1 MLIKATTLYGFFFFL
16 FSGMLWGL
24 AGLFGNAIPY
34 SVCLAAICLPWAIGF
49 VTPGAPGGIGVRE
62 ATMVLILSQVM
73 PPLESLLIPVL
84 MRMVTIAGDFVAFA
98 LSYAKFRPGQQ

>member
-1 MLIKATTLYGFFFFL
+1 MRVNVQMLFF
-16 FSGMLWGL
+16 GMLWGL

-34 SVCLAAICLPWAIGF
+34 WVCLAAICLPWAIGF

-73 PPLESLLIPVL
+73 PPLESLLIPAL
-84 MRMVTIAGDFVAFA
+84 MRMVTIAGDLFAFS
-98 LSYAKFRPGQQ
+98 LSYVMFRLGRE